1 MRIVR
6 LWLGLVV
13 IMAIALTGCSKRED
27 LKLAEIKD
35 RVITVGDFEDAYGKV
50 DPKFLPTAEDETER
64 KKEFLNTMVN
74 RDVMAV
80 KADEL
85 GYDKDPAVD
94 QGMEAFKRM
103 TLQVAFLRHEVGDIK
118 VSDADV
124 KKYYD
129 LTGSSVT
136 FKRIMC
142 DRVEQAEE
150 AYQALEDGLDFTT
163 AVAQYSKGEDA
174 KDGGTVI
181 TAPFGALLPELE
193 DPVFSLPVGGYT
205 RPILTPQGWVIIQ
218 VVNFNKATKS
228 KPDYEDV
235 KERIRTQ
242 IMNQRESL
250 AINNYTEKLRE
261 KYGVTWSY
269 DSLEIIF
276 NALPPDRP
284 ISSPPGRDQEV
295 YPLLYF
301 DAPDL
306 DKPVVSYPG
315 RTITIKDFSDLYD
328 RASFYNRPRREMRLG
343 GIRGFLTLN
352 IMNDISADAV
362 AKSDIENDPEVK
374 KLLNL
379 KRDELMVNIM
389 YEDLINKNTI
399 VTVDRLEDFYDL
411 NKERLRQPERRSFG
425 VVVNGD
431 IDAALRA
438 QSELLEGQPIA
449 AVATNYSTDSATLEN
464 RGKTNLVMR
473 GEVPYLDDVGF
484 AMQNVGDVSEPFQSQ
499 NGWVVLK
506 LLEIAP
512 ERIFSFEE
520 AREQINAAIKAQDND
535 KRLDALLE
543 KWSEEYSVVIHED
556 NLKKVRLPVRPED
569 AQKAFKEKK
578 DREAQEKKADVSK
591 G

>member
-6 LWLGLVV
+6 LWLGLAV

-35 RVITVGDFEDAYGKV
+35 RVITVKEFEDAYAKV
-50 DPKFLPTAEDETER
+50 DPKFLPTAEDETEK
-64 KKEFLNTMVN
+64 KKEFLQTMIN

-85 GYDKDPAVD
+85 GYDKDPAIG

-103 TLQVAFLRHEVGDIK
+103 TLQVAYLRHEVGDIK

-129 LTGSSVT
+129 MTGSSVT
-136 FKRIMC
+136 FKRILC
-142 DRVEQAEE
+142 DRIEQAQE
-150 AYQALEDGLDFTT
+150 AYQALQDGLDFTT
-163 AVAQYSKGEDA
+163 AITQYSKADDA
-174 KDGGTVI
+174 KDGGTVL
-181 TAPFGALLPELE
+181 TAPFGALLAELE
-193 DPVFSLPVGGYT
+193 EPVFSLPVGGYT
-205 RPILTPQGWVIIQ
+205 KPILTAQGWVIIQ
-218 VVNFNKATKS
+218 VVNINKGTKA
-228 KPDYEDV
+228 KGDFEDV

-242 IMNQRESL
+242 IKNQREAV
-250 AINNYTEKLRE
+250 AIAEFTEKLRD
-261 KYGVTWSY
+261 KYGVTWNY

-276 NALPPDRP
+276 NALPQDRP
-284 ISSPPGRDQEV
+284 VSAAPGRDQEV

-301 DAPDL
+301 EADDL

-328 RASFYNRPRREMRLG
+328 RASYYNRPRREMRLG

-374 KLLNL
+374 DLLNV
-379 KRDELMVNIM
+379 KRDELMVNAM

-399 VTVDRLEDFYDL
+399 ITVDRMQDFYDL
-411 NKERLRQPERRSFG
+411 NKERLRTPEKRKFG

-431 IDAALRA
+431 MDAALRA
-438 QSELLEGQPIA
+438 QAELIEGKPIA
-449 AVATNYSTDSATLEN
+449 VVAENYSTDGETLEH
-464 RGKTNLVMR
+464 RGKTDLVMR
-473 GEVPYLDDVGF
+473 GEIPYLDQVGF
-484 AMQNVGDVSEPFQSQ
+484 AMKNVGDVSEPFQSQ

-506 LLEIAP
+506 LLEISP
-512 ERIFSFEE
+512 ERTFSFDE
-520 AREQINAAIKAQDND
+520 AREQINAALKEQDND
-535 KRLDALLE
+535 KRLNELLE
-543 KWSEEYSVVIHED
+543 KWTDEFNVVIHED
-556 NLKKVRLPVRPED
+556 NLKKVRLPARKDD
-569 AQKAFKEKK
+569 AERKLLEKRQKNEQ
-578 DREAQEKKADVSK
+578 DKKADVSK